1 MTDIRY
7 TKDHEYIRLDGDV
20 GVFGISPHAQ
30 EQLGDVVYVELPQ
43 IGAKVVKGGQV
54 AIVESVKAASEVYAP
69 ASGEIIAVNAALE
82 SQSGLVNE
90 DPLGEGWIAHIRLAD
105 PSELA
110 GLMDEAAYQ
119 DFLKAME

>member
-7 TKDHEYIRLDGDV
+7 TKDHEYIRLDGDI
-20 GVFGISPHAQ
+20 GVFGISQHAQ

-90 DPLGEGWIAHIRLAD
+90 DPLGEGWIAHIRLTD
-105 PSELA
+105 PAELA

-119 DFLKAME
+119 EFLKAME

>member
-7 TKDHEYIRLDGDV
+7 TKDHEYIRLEGGI

-90 DPLGEGWIAHIRLAD
+90 DPLGEGWIAHIRLTD

-119 DFLKAME
+119 AFLKAME